1 MQLEW
6 EKSRDQYEKKSRLNL
21 QNNLRKASLGA
32 FLFGSCNAERKNF
45 FKGRRQCIHCEKT
58 QTLRDL
64 FFCQFHESDKISLP
78 EVQWY

>member
-1 MQLEW
+1 MNREITINIWVDLYFLKRKSKTWHHKGMQLEW

-45 FKGRRQCIHCEKT
+45 FKGRRQ
-58 QTLRDL
+58 
-64 FFCQFHESDKISLP
+64 
-78 EVQWY
+78 